1 MANLCIFGASFKY
14 LNMRKTVSLLAV
26 LILCTV
32 FAFAQ
37 TKTVTGRVT
46 DDKGGPVPFAT
57 VKEKGSSTGVAA
69 DENGNFSISV
79 GPRSILI
86 ISAAGFDNQ
95 EVSVGNQAV
104 LSIALK
110 STANLQE
117 VVVTALGIKRTEKA
131 LGYSISKVDPN
142 SILQKSEP
150 DMLKGL
156 QGKVPGVDIRASQ
169 GTPGAA
175 TRIQI
180 RGNTSFFGESQP
192 LIIVDG
198 IPYSNSQLESVNAV
212 NGGGAYSS
220 GIANLDPNDI
230 ASMSV
235 LKGSSAAALYG
246 SRASNG
252 AIIITT
258 KSGSASRSKK
268 GLEVSYSTSY
278 SVENVANLPEYQ
290 NSYGTGSQLNAG
302 GGSNGSWGGKFGTID
317 SVATWA
323 PYVPYIGP
331 KVAYR
336 AYPDNVKSLFKT
348 GNVIENSVSIN
359 GGNEKSS
366 LAVTASQ
373 LSQAG
378 YVTNASYKRTNVSLG
393 GSTKLDMGINIS
405 GSFSYSRS
413 NQSGGIFGE
422 NQVDFGSQFA
432 RTLFLGR
439 SWNMDLPFE
448 DAEGNNITFIAGQ
461 FDNPKWSAKYNK
473 SLTAD
478 ERYVAS
484 LHADYSFNSWLK
496 VDYRIGTNVSTVNRK
511 EITEISS
518 TTASAEGLGRLVLDN
533 AKRQE
538 IESNLY
544 FTITPKIN
552 DDFSFNVVIGQ
563 NTNQRTLQRN
573 ASTGKRFITRGIYTL
588 SNTSQQ
594 TFGVDYNLDLNYL
607 YGDYYEKRRLVGVYG
622 SAEIGYK
629 NFAYLTVTGRNDWS
643 STLPIESR
651 SYFYPSVSGS
661 FVFSDAFR
669 LKSDFFDY
677 GKIRAS
683 WSKVGRD
690 ADPYS
695 LSDVFVLGTNFLSQ
709 PTASRSVTSPDPN
722 LKPEF
727 THEYEVGT
735 NLSFF
740 KRRIELDFTYY
751 NRYSTSLIA
760 PITVPVTSGFSQY
773 YTNYGKITNEGI
785 EIGLSVTP
793 VRSRDFS
800 WNIYGAFTKNKN
812 MVTELIEGVERL
824 QLRGVLGGSSNI
836 SPYLE
841 PGKPFGYLRGDVSAR
856 DSATGQLLIDP
867 TSGNPI
873 TSLTLGNMGNP
884 NPDYKLG
891 ITNTFTYKGFFA
903 SVLFDMTK
911 GGAIYS
917 VTTTSLLGRGVT
929 KDTEDRETGWV
940 IPGIYGD
947 PETQTAI
954 LVGGK
959 TVPNQTRITTN
970 DLYFTNG
977 GGGSFAINS
986 ASEWNVY
993 DATVYRIREVGIGY
1007 NFPKSLLDKLP
1018 FGSVVITVTGRNL
1031 WYLAP
1036 NFPKYTNFDPEVNS
1050 IGSGSTQ
1057 GIELSAA
1064 PTTKRFGVNLK
1075 VTF

>member
-1 MANLCIFGASFKY
+1 
-14 LNMRKTVSLLAV
+14 MRKTASLLAV
-26 LILCTV
+26 LILYSV
-32 FAFAQ
+32 LAFAQ
-37 TKTVTGRVT
+37 TKTVTGLVM
-46 DDKGGPVPFAT
+46 DEKGGPVPFASI
-57 VKEKGSSTGVAA
+57 KIKGSSTGVAA
-69 DENGNFSISV
+69 DQDGRFSISV
-79 GPRSILI
+79 DPKASLI
-86 ISAAGFDNQ
+86 ISAAGFDNL
-95 EVSVGNQAV
+95 EISVGSQTEVNVV
-104 LSIALK
+104 LKAAS
-110 STANLQE
+110 SLQE
-117 VVVTALGIKRTEKA
+117 VVVTALGIKRAEKA
-131 LGYSISKVDPN
+131 LGYSVSKVDPN

-150 DMLKGL
+150 DMLKSL
-156 QGKVPGVDIRASQ
+156 QGKVPGVDIRSSQ

-180 RGNTSFFGESQP
+180 RGNTSFFGQNEP

-198 IPYSNSQLESVNAV
+198 IPYNNNQLTTSGQV

-220 GIANLDPNDI
+220 GISNLDPNDI
-230 ASMSV
+230 ASMNV

-302 GGSNGSWGGKFGTID
+302 GGSNGSWGAKFGTID
-317 SVATWA
+317 SVATWG
-323 PYVPYIGP
+323 PYADLLGP

-336 AYPDNVKSLFKT
+336 AYPDNVKSLFRT
-348 GNVIENSVSIN
+348 GNVIENSVSVN

-373 LSQAG
+373 LNQTG
-378 YVTNASYKRTNVSLG
+378 YVSNANYKRTNISLG

-405 GSFSYSRS
+405 GNFSYTRS

-448 DAEGNNITFIAGQ
+448 DAQGNNLTFIAGQ

-473 SLTAD
+473 SLTAN
-478 ERYVAS
+478 ERYVAG
-484 LHADYSFNSWLK
+484 LHADYTFSPWLR
-496 VDYRIGTNVSTVNRK
+496 VDYRIGTNISTVNRR

-518 TTASAEGLGRLVLDN
+518 TTASAEGLGRLILDN
-533 AKRQE
+533 DRMQE
-538 IESNLY
+538 IESNLF

-552 DDFSFNVVIGQ
+552 DDFSLNVIIGE
-563 NTNQRTLQRN
+563 NTNQRTYTRN

-588 SNTSQQ
+588 DNTSQQ
-594 TFGVDYNLDLNYL
+594 IYGVDQSLDNTYM
-607 YGDYYEKRRLVGVYG
+607 YGDYYRRQRIVGVYG
-622 SAEIGYK
+622 RAELGYK
-629 NFAYLTVTGRNDWS
+629 NFAYIEVTGRNDWS

-661 FVFSDAFR
+661 FVFSDAFK
-669 LKSDFFDY
+669 LNNSFFDY

-690 ADPYS
+690 ADPYN
-695 LSDVFVLGTNFLSQ
+695 LSDTYVLGSNFLGQ
-709 PTASRSVTSPDPN
+709 PTASRSTTSPDPN

-751 NRYSTSLIA
+751 NRYSTNLLASIV
-760 PITVPVTSGFSQY
+760 VPVTSGYSDY
-773 YTNYGKITNEGI
+773 YTNFGKITNEGL

-793 VRSRDFS
+793 VKSRDFS
-800 WNIYGAFTKNKN
+800 WNIYGAFTKNRN
-812 MVTELIEGVERL
+812 MVAELTEGVERL

-841 PGKPFGYLRGDVSAR
+841 PGMPFGYLRGDVSAR

-873 TSLTLGNMGNP
+873 TSINLGYLGNP

-917 VTTTSLLGRGVT
+917 VTTSSLLGRGVT

-947 PETQTAI
+947 PETEKAI

-986 ASEWNVY
+986 ATEWNVY
-993 DATVYRIREVGIGY
+993 DATVYRIREVAIGY

-1018 FGSVVITVTGRNL
+1018 FGSAVITVTGRNL
-1031 WYLAP
+1031 WYMAP

-1050 IGSGSTQ
+1050 LGSGSTQ

>member
-1 MANLCIFGASFKY
+1 
-14 LNMRKTVSLLAV
+14 MRKTVSLLAV
-26 LILCTV
+26 LILYSV
-32 FAFAQ
+32 LAVAQ
-37 TKTVTGRVT
+37 TKLVTGLVM
-46 DDKGGPVPFAT
+46 DEKGEPIPFAS
-57 VKEKGSSTGVAA
+57 VKIKGSSTGVAA
-69 DENGNFSISV
+69 DQDGKFSISV
-79 GPRSILI
+79 DSKASLI
-86 ISAAGFDNQ
+86 ISAAGFENQ
-95 EVSVGNQAV
+95 EVSVGSQTEINV
-104 LSIALK
+104 ALK
-110 STANLQE
+110 TTASLQE

-131 LGYSISKVDPN
+131 LGYSVSKVDPN

-150 DMLKGL
+150 DVLKSL
-156 QGKVPGVDIRASQ
+156 QGKVPGVDIRSSQ

-180 RGNTSFFGESQP
+180 RGNTSFFGQNEP

-198 IPYSNSQLESVNAV
+198 VPYSNNSLTSSNQV

-230 ASMSV
+230 ASMNV

-258 KSGSASRSKK
+258 KSGNASRSKK
-268 GLEVSYSTSY
+268 GLEVTYSTSY

-302 GGSNGSWGGKFGTID
+302 GGSNGSWGAKFGTID

-323 PYVPYIGP
+323 PYASLIGP

-336 AYPDNVKSLFKT
+336 AYPDNVKSLFRT
-348 GNVIENSVSIN
+348 GNVIENSISVN

-366 LAVTASQ
+366 LAITASQ
-373 LSQAG
+373 LNQKG
-378 YVTNASYKRTNVSLG
+378 YVTNADYKRTNISLG
-393 GSTKLDMGINIS
+393 GTTRLDMGINIS
-405 GSFSYSRS
+405 GNFSYTRS

-439 SWNMDLPFE
+439 SWNLDLPFE
-448 DAEGNNITFIAGQ
+448 DEQGNNLTFIAGQ

-478 ERYVAS
+478 ERYIAG

-496 VDYRIGTNVSTVNRK
+496 VDYRIGTNVSTVNRR
-511 EITEISS
+511 EVTEISS
-518 TTASAEGLGRLVLDN
+518 TTASAEGLGRLILDN
-533 AKRQE
+533 SRRQE
-538 IESNLY
+538 IESNLF
-544 FTITPKIN
+544 FTINPKIN
-552 DDFSFNVVIGQ
+552 DDFSINVILGQ
-563 NTNQRTLQRN
+563 NTNQRTYTRN

-588 SNTSQQ
+588 DNTSQQ
-594 TFGVDYNLDLNYL
+594 IFGIDQSLTNTYNF
-607 YGDYYEKRRLVGVYG
+607 GDYYSRQRLIGVYG
-622 SAEIGYK
+622 RAEFGYK
-629 NFAYLTVTGRNDWS
+629 NFAFIEVTGRNDWS

-661 FVFSDAFR
+661 FVFSDAFK
-669 LKSDFFDY
+669 LSNSFFDY

-690 ADPYS
+690 ADPYY
-695 LSDVFVLGTNFLSQ
+695 LSDVFVLGSNFLGQ
-709 PTASRSVTSPDPN
+709 PTASRSSTSPDPN

-727 THEYEVGT
+727 TNEYEIGT

-740 KRRIELDFTYY
+740 KRRIEVDFTYY
-751 NRYSTSLIA
+751 NRFSTNLIA
-760 PITVPVTSGFSQY
+760 PIIVPVTSGYDEY
-773 YTNYGKITNEGI
+773 YTNFGKITNEGL

-793 VRSRDFS
+793 LKSREFS
-800 WNIYGAFTKNKN
+800 WNVYGAFTKNKN
-812 MVTELIEGVERL
+812 MVTELTEGVERL
-824 QLRGVLGGSSNI
+824 LLRGVLSGSSSIN
-836 SPYLE
+836 PYLE
-841 PGKPFGYLRGDVSAR
+841 PGMPFGYLRGDVSAR

-873 TSLTLGNMGNP
+873 TSKELGYLGNP
-884 NPDYKLG
+884 NPDFKLG

-917 VTTTSLLGRGVT
+917 VTTSSLLGRGVT

-947 PETQTAI
+947 PETEKAI

-959 TVPNQTRITTN
+959 TVPNQTRMTTN
-970 DLYFTNG
+970 DLYFSNG
-977 GGGSFAINS
+977 GGGTFAINS
-986 ASEWNVY
+986 ATEWNVY
-993 DATVYRIREVGIGY
+993 DATVYRIREVGIGF

-1018 FGSVVITVTGRNL
+1018 FGSATITVTGRNL

-1050 IGSGSTQ
+1050 LGSGSTQ

-1064 PTTKRFGVNLK
+1064 PTTKRFGINLK